1 MINVR
6 HPFARILSAWRQKF
20 GKDFWNLDMFIRKY
34 GKSISKFEE
43 INMEN
48 DNVFSFRAFL
58 EYIVNVAEINA
69 FDYHWKTMNFEVSEK
84 KNLFVVHG
92 SENIYFLLHATA
104 KFVVKLTHFFCKTF
118 ADLLPPSKT

>member
-20 GKDFWNLDMFIRKY
+20 GKDFWNLDMFVRKY
-34 GKSISKFEE
+34 GESISKFEE

-58 EYIVNVAEINA
+58 EYIVNVAEINS
-69 FDYHWKTMNFEVSEK
+69 FDYHWKTMDFEVSEGE
-84 KNLFVVHG
+84 LFTICVV
-92 SENIYFLLHATA
+92 
-104 KFVVKLTHFFCKTF
+104 LTHHFLMFFGRIMRC
-118 ADLLPPSKT
+118 